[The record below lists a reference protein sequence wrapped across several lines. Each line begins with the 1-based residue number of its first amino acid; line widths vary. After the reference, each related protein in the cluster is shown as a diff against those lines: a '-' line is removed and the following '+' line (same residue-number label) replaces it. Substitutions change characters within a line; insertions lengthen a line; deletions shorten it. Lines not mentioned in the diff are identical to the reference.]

1 MQKCAL
7 KMLPNNFSSL
17 KKTLIKIVIIFF
29 PIFNLL
35 RHTHSINNSY
45 FLLPTWRRQS
55 MQIIK
60 YALIVQNIAP
70 KNYIFSAH
78 FLLSRALYTR
88 TRIGVYT
95 HMYMLTYACAYKI

>member
-1 MQKCAL
+1 
-7 KMLPNNFSSL
+7 
-17 KKTLIKIVIIFF
+17 
-29 PIFNLL
+29 
-35 RHTHSINNSY
+35 
-45 FLLPTWRRQS
+45 